1 MNFIKNTISCEDKFY
16 TFITLIQVYIL
27 MKITSLFNDKFMI
40 YLILNIVMLYAPLE
54 KKCPNFLFKC
64 RITLKQIIEGVIG
77 LLECMIPKYVEN
89 TKKEN

>member
-1 MNFIKNTISCEDKFY
+1 
-16 TFITLIQVYIL
+16 

-64 RITLKQIIEGVIG
+64 RITLKQVIEGVIG

>member
-16 TFITLIQVYIL
+16 TFITLIQVYII

-64 RITLKQIIEGVIG
+64 RITLKQVIEGVIG

>member
-54 KKCPNFLFKC
+54 KKMPKFL
-64 RITLKQIIEGVIG
+64 I
-77 LLECMIPKYVEN
+77 
-89 TKKEN
+89 

>member
-1 MNFIKNTISCEDKFY
+1 MNFFKKAISCEDKLY
-16 TFITLIQVYIL
+16 TIVIIIQVYIL

>member
-16 TFITLIQVYIL
+16 TFITLLQVYIL
-27 MKITSLFNDKFMI
+27 MKITSILNDKFI
-40 YLILNIVMLYAPLE
+40 LYLLLNIVILYAPIE

-77 LLECMIPKYVEN
+77 LLECLIPKYVEEKN
-89 TKKEN
+89 KQN